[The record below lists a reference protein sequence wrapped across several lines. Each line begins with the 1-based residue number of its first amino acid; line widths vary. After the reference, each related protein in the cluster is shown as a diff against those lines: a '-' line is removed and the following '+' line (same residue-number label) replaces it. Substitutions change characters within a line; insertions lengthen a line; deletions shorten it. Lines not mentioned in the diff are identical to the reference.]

1 MIDINKAI
9 ESLNWDKEP
18 RGLYEPIEYTLASGG
33 KRLRPTLALTAAE
46 LIVNGGLINGDAID
60 QALPAALALE
70 VFHNFTLL
78 HDDVMDRA
86 AVRRGR
92 ETVHVKWN
100 DNTAILSGDQMLIE
114 AYKLIAQVPSDK
126 VRRTLEMFNEM
137 ATGICEGQQLDV
149 DFEHASQVSIEEYM
163 HMIELKT
170 SVLLAYA
177 MRIGGYI
184 AGANE
189 AQQEALYQYGLHIG
203 LAFQI
208 QDDILDVYGDP
219 KTFGKAIGG
228 DICCNKKTI
237 LLITALET
245 ADAESKAELLQW
257 MMKQCTKEDV
267 QSTKEKIEG
276 VTAIYDR
283 LGVRKACEDIME
295 QQTSLA
301 LAQLD
306 RLPQN
311 NATERLRE
319 LAEKLATRKS

>member
-9 ESLNWDKEP
+9 ASLNWQKEP

-46 LIVNGGLINGDAID
+46 AIINGGLINGDAIE
-60 QALPAALALE
+60 QTLPAALALE

-86 AVRRGR
+86 EVRRGKP
-92 ETVHVKWN
+92 TVHVKWN

-114 AYKLIAQVPSDK
+114 AYKLLSDVPADK
-126 VRRTLEMFNEM
+126 LPKVLKWFNEM

-149 DFEHASQVSIEEYM
+149 DFEHMNQVSIDDYM
-163 HMIELKT
+163 RMIELKT

-177 MRIGGYI
+177 MKIGGYI

-237 LLITALET
+237 LLLTAMET
-245 ADAESKAELLQW
+245 TDAESKAELLQW
-257 MMKQCTKEDV
+257 MMASDCNEQ
-267 QSTKEKIEG
+267 KIAA
-276 VTAIYDR
+276 VTEIYNR
-283 LGVRKACEDIME
+283 LGVREACEVVME
-295 QQTSLA
+295 QHTSLA

-311 NATERLRE
+311 DATERLRV
-319 LAEKLATRKS
+319 LAEKLATRKE

>member
-18 RGLYEPIEYTLASGG
+18 RGLYEPIAYTLSSGG

-46 LIVNGGLINGDAID
+46 VIVNGGLINGDAIE
-60 QALPAALALE
+60 QTLPAALALE

-86 AVRRGR
+86 SVRRGR

-114 AYKLIAQVPSDK
+114 AYKLIAKVPSEK

-149 DFEHASQVSIEEYM
+149 DFEHASQVSIEDYM

-170 SVLLAYA
+170 SVLLANA

-189 AQQEALYQYGLHIG
+189 NQQEALYQYGLHIG

-228 DICCNKKTI
+228 DICCAKKTI
-237 LLITALET
+237 LLLTALES
-245 ADAESKAELLQW
+245 ANAETKAELLQW
-257 MMKQCTKEDV
+257 LMTTDRDA
-267 QSTKEKIEG
+267 EKIAA
-276 VTAIYDR
+276 VTGIYNR
-283 LGVRKACEDIME
+283 LGVREKCEAVME
-295 QQTSLA
+295 AQTSLA

-311 NATERLRE
+311 DATGRLRE